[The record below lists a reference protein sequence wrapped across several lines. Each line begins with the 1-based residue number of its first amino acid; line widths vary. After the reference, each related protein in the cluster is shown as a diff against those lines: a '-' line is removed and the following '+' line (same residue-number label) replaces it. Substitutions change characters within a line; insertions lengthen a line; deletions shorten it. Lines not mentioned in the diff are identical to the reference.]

1 MKKLFIVLG
10 TVVFFLA
17 CIVIFKNQIVKFV
30 VTKAAV
36 TVIGTPVHM
45 DSFSFSILRSS
56 IYISGIKIYNPSGF
70 PEGLLLSC
78 SKINVI
84 YDRAALFKQK
94 LHLVFVEVE
103 LDEMGLTK
111 NKEGE
116 LNVDS
121 LKVAQTSEPSKPS
134 KPMPMQID
142 LLTLGIGKI
151 VYKDYSMGIEPSI
164 LVHDVNIHKSY
175 KNITSAEQLALL
187 IIAEPVKAA
196 GIRSAKIY
204 GVAMLAGVAVL
215 PVGIAATFLGKDSV
229 QQTTDAGF
237 QHVYEV
243 SLEAVKRMGELT
255 KEDAVN
261 GVIKANI
268 QGAMVAIQLRKGSDN
283 KTEITI
289 SARKYV
295 FPKPDIAGGVLY
307 QIVDKLQ

>member
-10 TVVFFLA
+10 IVVFSLV
-17 CIVIFKNQIVKFV
+17 CIAIFKNQIIKSV
-30 VTKAAV
+30 VTRAAV

-45 DSFSFSILRSS
+45 DGFSFSILRSS
-56 IYISGIKIYNPSGF
+56 IHISGLKIYNPSGF
-70 PEGLLLSC
+70 PEGILVSC

-84 YDRAALFKQK
+84 YDRAALFKRK
-94 LHLVFVEVE
+94 LHLVFLEIE

-121 LKVAQTSEPSKPS
+121 LKVAQTSETSEPS

-142 LLTLGIGKI
+142 LLTLGIGRI
-151 VYKDYSMGIEPSI
+151 VYKDYSNGTEPEVR
-164 LVHDVNIHKSY
+164 VHDVNIHKSY
-175 KNITSAEQLALL
+175 KNITSAEQLAVL
-187 IIAEPVKAA
+187 ILAEPVKAA

-204 GVAMLAGVAVL
+204 GVAMLTGVAAL

-229 QQTTDAGF
+229 QQTTDASF
-237 QHVYEV
+237 EHVYEI
-243 SLEAVKRMGELT
+243 SLEIVKRMGKLT
-255 KEDAVN
+255 KEDATN
-261 GVIKANI
+261 GAIKANI
-268 QGAMVAIQLRKGSDN
+268 QGAMVAIQIRNGADN

-307 QIVDKLQ
+307 QIVDKL

>member
-1 MKKLFIVLG
+1 MKKIFMVLG
-10 TVVFFLA
+10 IVIFTLVCVVF
-17 CIVIFKNQIVKFV
+17 FKNQIVKSV

-36 TVIGTPVHM
+36 AVLGTPVHI

-56 IYISGIKIYNPSGF
+56 IRISGLKIYNPSGF
-70 PEGLLLSC
+70 PQGILASC

-121 LKVAQTSEPSKPS
+121 LKVAQTIEPSN
-134 KPMPMQID
+134 PMPMRID
-142 LLTLGIGKI
+142 LLTLGIGRI
-151 VYKDYSMGIEPSI
+151 VYKDYSVGTEPA
-164 LVHDVNIHKSY
+164 VRVQDVNIHKSY
-175 KNITSAEQLALL
+175 KDITSPEQLAVL
-187 IIAEPVKAA
+187 ILAEPVKAA
-196 GIRSAKIY
+196 GIKAAKIY
-204 GVAMLAGVAVL
+204 GVAMLTGVAAL

-229 QQTTDAGF
+229 QQITDAGF

-243 SLEAVKRMGELT
+243 SLESVKRMGKLT
-255 KEDAVN
+255 KEDAQS

-307 QIVDKLQ
+307 QIIDKL

>member
-10 TVVFFLA
+10 IVVFSLVF
-17 CIVIFKNQIVKFV
+17 IVFFKNQIVKSV
-30 VTKAAV
+30 VTRAAE

-45 DSFSFSILRSS
+45 DGFSFSILKSS
-56 IYISGIKIYNPSGF
+56 IHISGLKIYNPSGF
-70 PEGLLLSC
+70 PKGILVSC

-121 LKVAQTSEPSKPS
+121 LTVAQTSEPSKP
-134 KPMPMQID
+134 MPMRID
-142 LLTLGIGKI
+142 LLTLGIGRI
-151 VYKDYSMGIEPSI
+151 VYKDYTAGTEPAVR
-164 LVHDVNIHKSY
+164 VHDVNIHKSY
-175 KNITSAEQLALL
+175 KNITSAQQLAVL
-187 IIAEPVKAA
+187 ILAEPAKAA
-196 GIRSAKIY
+196 GIKAAKIY
-204 GVAMLAGVAVL
+204 GVAMLTGVAAL

-229 QQTTDAGF
+229 QQITDVGF

-243 SLEAVKRMGELT
+243 SLEAVKSMGKLT
-255 KEDAVN
+255 KEDAAN
-261 GVIKANI
+261 GAIKGNI
-268 QGAMVAIQLRKGSDN
+268 QGAMVAIQLKERTDN

-307 QIVDKLQ
+307 SIVNKL

>member
-1 MKKLFIVLG
+1 MKKFIIVLG
-10 TVVFFLA
+10 VVVFSLA
-17 CIVIFKNQIVKFV
+17 CIVILKDQIVKSV
-30 VTKAAV
+30 VTRAAA

-56 IYISGIKIYNPSGF
+56 IRISGLKIYNPSGF
-70 PEGLLLSC
+70 PQGILVSC

-84 YDRAALFKQK
+84 YDRAALFKRK
-94 LHLVFVEVE
+94 LHLVFLEIE

-121 LKVAQTSEPSKPS
+121 LKVAQTSEPSKP
-134 KPMPMQID
+134 MPMRID

-151 VYKDYSMGIEPSI
+151 VYKDYSVGTEPA
-164 LVHDVNIHKSY
+164 VRVQDVNIHKSY
-175 KNITSAEQLALL
+175 KDITSAEQLAVL
-187 IIAEPVKAA
+187 ILAEPVKAA
-196 GIRSAKIY
+196 GIKAAKIY
-204 GVAMLAGVAVL
+204 GVAMLTGVAAL

-237 QHVYEV
+237 QRVYEV
-243 SLEAVKRMGELT
+243 SLESVKRMGKLT

-261 GVIKANI
+261 GAIKANI

-283 KTEITI
+283 KTEITV

-307 QIVDKLQ
+307 QIVDKL